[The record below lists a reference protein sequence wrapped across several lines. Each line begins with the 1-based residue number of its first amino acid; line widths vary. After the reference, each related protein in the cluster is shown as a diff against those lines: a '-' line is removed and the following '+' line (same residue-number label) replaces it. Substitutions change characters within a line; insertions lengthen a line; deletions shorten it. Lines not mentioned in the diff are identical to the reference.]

1 MLMKSEP
8 MLQEKLAIKEVH
20 GPRRWTTEEER

>member
-8 MLQEKLAIKEVH
+8 MLQEKLAIKEVR
-20 GPRRWTTEEER
+20 GPRRWTAEEER